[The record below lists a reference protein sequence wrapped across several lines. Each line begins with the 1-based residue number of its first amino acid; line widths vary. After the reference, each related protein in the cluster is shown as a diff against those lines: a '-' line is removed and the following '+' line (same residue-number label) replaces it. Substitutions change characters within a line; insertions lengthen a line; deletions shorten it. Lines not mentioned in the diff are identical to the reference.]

1 MTNANTTIMTL
12 AEFERLLDVYGGDR
26 THWTIEARTAAAQ
39 LVARDTRA
47 QRLLAEAEAL
57 DRVLERAPLPSLVTE
72 AALADRVVAA
82 AQRSPRIVSIKG
94 AEDGSP
100 EAQPG
105 SGRETQLQRPADL
118 RSRAFRTDVRRAAM
132 LAASLVVGVYIGL
145 SNLPQQIIP
154 ALTGDAA
161 GDAYNLALTDPFDE
175 DVI

>member
-1 MTNANTTIMTL
+1 MTNMSTTIMTL

-26 THWTIEARTAAAQ
+26 THWTIEARAAAAQ

-57 DRVLERAPLPSLVTE
+57 DRVLERAPVPSLVTE
-72 AALADRVVAA
+72 AALADRIVAA

-94 AEDGSP
+94 AEEKPSWAEAGNGG
-100 EAQPG
+100 EAQP
-105 SGRETQLQRPADL
+105 LRPAAP
-118 RSRAFRTDVRRAAM
+118 RSRAFQADMRKAAM
-132 LAASLVVGVYIGL
+132 LAASLVIGVYIGL

-161 GDAYNLALTDPFDE
+161 GAPYNLALTDPFDE
-175 DVI
+175 DVL